1 MRGGGGGE
9 KGECDG
15 HDGGDGGDRLEEE
28 GEGQAS
34 NNTKQN
40 DTQAKENDK
49 S

>member
-1 MRGGGGGE
+1 MRGGLEG
-9 KGECDG
+9 DG
-15 HDGGDGGDRLEEE
+15 RDGGDRLEEE
-28 GEGQAS
+28 EEDQAS

>member
-1 MRGGGGGE
+1 MREGLEG
-9 KGECDG
+9 DG
-15 HDGGDGGDRLEEE
+15 RDGGDGGDRLEEE
-28 GEGQAS
+28 GKDQAS